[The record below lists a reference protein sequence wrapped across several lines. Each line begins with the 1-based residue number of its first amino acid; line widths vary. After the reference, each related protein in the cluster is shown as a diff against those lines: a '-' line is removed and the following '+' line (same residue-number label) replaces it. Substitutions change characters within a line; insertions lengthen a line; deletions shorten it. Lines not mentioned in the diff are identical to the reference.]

1 MGLTKQYLRY
11 RCSGICNIVGSGRG
25 GAAFLSKDTAA
36 VASVGDVTVWDLR
49 KKERLGSLVVDTKKK
64 VEVTVISPSPS
75 DTRML
80 AVGYSDGSIRCA
92 LKSCSLF
99 PKLCNIIIADYGMLE
114 PESRIRPSQDTR
126 PASRV

>member
-64 VEVTVISPSPS
+64 VEVTVICPSPS
-75 DTRML
+75 DTRMV

-99 PKLCNIIIADYGMLE
+99 SKLFNIVIADYGMLE
-114 PESRIRPSQDTR
+114 QESRIRLSLDTR
-126 PASRV
+126 PA

>member
-36 VASVGDVTVWDLR
+36 VASVADVTVWDLR
-49 KKERLGSLVVDTKKK
+49 KKVRLGTLVVDTKKK

-75 DTRML
+75 DSRML
-80 AVGYSDGSIRCA
+80 AVGYSDGFIRCA
-92 LKSCSLF
+92 YRLCLCSKCL
-99 PKLCNIIIADYGMLE
+99 NITIADYGMPGPGRRML
-114 PESRIRPSQDTR
+114 PSPGTR
-126 PASRV
+126 PA

>member
-25 GAAFLSKDTAA
+25 GAAFLGKDTAA
-36 VASVGDVTVWDLR
+36 VASVSDVTVWDLR
-49 KKERLGSLVVDTKKK
+49 KKERLGTLVVDTKKK

-92 LKSCSLF
+92 LLF
-99 PKLCNIIIADYGMLE
+99 SFQSFVTPL
-114 PESRIRPSQDTR
+114 SQIMGCWHKGGGCDLHRTQD
-126 PASRV
+126 